1 MKGLLIKDLYMIKSY
16 CRMHLILLL
25 GFGFLAFMDKGN
37 GFFLL
42 YPAVMAGS
50 IPMTLL
56 AYETQ
61 FGWESY
67 CQALPVTRRQQVT
80 VKYLINLLAVGI
92 TVLLDL
98 ALLLILGNPLAP
110 TLEQLG
116 MVLLTGTASG
126 CLLLPP
132 IFKFG
137 VEKGRIAYY
146 AVIGGMCALSFQAD
160 LSGGVALPPL
170 LPWLLAPVILLMS
183 WALSCKLYQ
192 NREL

>member
-25 GFGFLAFMDKGN
+25 VFGFVAFADDGS

-67 CQALPVTRRQQVT
+67 CQVLPVTRRQQVT
-80 VKYLINLLAVGI
+80 VKYLINLIAVGI
-92 TVLLDL
+92 TVLFDL
-98 ALLLILGNPLAP
+98 AVLLVLNQPLETLGA
-110 TLEQLG
+110 
-116 MVLLTGTASG
+116 VLLTGICSG

-146 AVIGGMCALSFQAD
+146 AVIGGMCALSFQVD
-160 LSGGVALPPL
+160 LSAGVALPPL
-170 LPWLLAPVILLMS
+170 LPWLLAPVILVLS
-183 WALSCKLYQ
+183 WALSCKFYQ
-192 NREL
+192 TREL

>member
-1 MKGLLIKDLYMIKSY
+1 MKGLLIKDLYMMKSY

-25 GFGFLAFMDKGN
+25 GFGFLAFADKGN

-61 FGWESY
+61 CGWESY

-80 VKYLINLLAVGI
+80 VKYLINLLAVGA

-98 ALLLILGNPLAP
+98 VLMLILGNPLAE
-110 TLEQLG
+110 TLEMLG
-116 MVLLTGTASG
+116 MVLLTGICSG
-126 CLLLPP
+126 ALLLPP

-146 AVIGGMCALSFQAD
+146 VVLGAMCALSFQVD
-160 LSGGVALPPL
+160 LSAGMTLPPF
-170 LPWLLAPVILLMS
+170 LPWLLAPVILLVS